1 MRTLY
6 IDPSGE
12 QKERSFFDSFLTLAD
27 DLPGGNWQRQESPDY
42 VLEGINRTFG
52 LELTT
57 LVLPSPKGRPPLA
70 AVRRSQEEVFGIA
83 RDLAISHSIP
93 PLEVKVKFSS
103 DHQPVDEQSAGIE
116 LFQFVIDQLPNIN
129 DKKSCH
135 FHNIGSRYFSW
146 IIIHLGTASGQ
157 QWLKEHRWGRIHAGF
172 VRIDPIHEIQS
183 VIDKKSRKISQ
194 YLKHCKECWLLIGVD
209 EWTAPEAATL
219 TEIGANTI
227 YQFPFTRV
235 YFLRNIERKLYRLTV
250 S

>member
-1 MRTLY
+1 M
-6 IDPSGE
+6 
-12 QKERSFFDSFLTLAD
+12 
-27 DLPGGNWQRQESPDY
+27 
-42 VLEGINRTFG
+42 
-52 LELTT
+52 
-57 LVLPSPKGRPPLA
+57 
-70 AVRRSQEEVFGIA
+70 FGIA

-146 IIIHLGTASGQ
+146 IIIHLGTAFGQ